1 MGGTSAAE
9 TSARPRLATIISD
22 AKSCTRCATMH
33 GRPRVLSEANGRD
46 TARCLVVAEAPGFH
60 GAASTGVPLKGDRT
74 GDAFE
79 KLLAASAI
87 SRDELF
93 ITNAVLC
100 SPKNDAG
107 EGRKPSKA
115 EVKRCTHFVEALID
129 CLDPAIVVSLGA
141 TALASLA
148 VIAPHGLTL
157 KWDVGDVHRWH
168 ERFVLPLYHPGARS
182 TIQRPWADQ
191 MRDWKLLRTLL
202 DP

>member
-1 MGGTSAAE
+1 MGGTSAA
-9 TSARPRLATIISD
+9 TSSARSSLATIIAD
-22 AKSCTRCATMH
+22 AQSCTRCTTMH
-33 GRPRVLSEANGRD
+33 GRPRVLSEANGD
-46 TARCLVVAEAPGFH
+46 ESARCLVIAEAPGFH

-79 KLLAASAI
+79 KLLSAARL

-100 SPKNDAG
+100 SPKTEAG

-115 EVKRCTHFVEALID
+115 EVKRCTHFVQSLID
-129 CLDPAIVVSLGA
+129 ALDPAIIVTLGA
-141 TALASLA
+141 TALMSLA
-148 VIAPHGLTL
+148 VIAPHTLTL
-157 KWDVGDVHRWH
+157 KWDVGEVHRWNH
-168 ERFVLPLYHPGARS
+168 RFVLPLYHPGARA

>member
-9 TSARPRLATIISD
+9 TSARTSLATIIDD
-22 AKSCTRCATMH
+22 AQSCTRCATMH
-33 GRPRVLSEANGRD
+33 GRPRVLSEANGSES
-46 TARCLVVAEAPGFH
+46 ARCLVVAEAPGFH

-79 KLLAASAI
+79 KLLSAARI

-100 SPKNDAG
+100 SPKNADG

-115 EVKRCTHFVEALID
+115 EVKQCTHFVRALID
-129 CLDPAIVVSLGA
+129 TLDPAIVVTLGA
-141 TALASLA
+141 TALSSLSM
-148 VIAPHGLTL
+148 IAPHDKTL
-157 KWDVGDVHRWH
+157 KWDVGNVHRWND
-168 ERFVLPLYHPGARS
+168 RFVLPLYHPGARS

-202 DP
+202 EP